1 MNNDELFSLERLE
14 HFAYTRQS
22 EPAAREMLKLLTHLD
37 SHMGQLGDMGTM
49 PSGQFSADQR
59 DAHFATRI
67 ASAVTALF
75 SDPAFELSDLGFQ
88 QLIYLQRWM
97 TMLFGASPF
106 GNADHIIHLMNQ
118 RGYAQRAEITIN
130 SRDYFRLCLLYSLDS
145 AIPLQPEAIWNENKR
160 LAASLFLAML
170 SARIVVSDQ
179 AHAKKEYLL
188 GWLPERLRELSL
200 DDFPIG
206 ILHDVWMHC
215 SYADRPDKHRIKRAI
230 NELIRIKL
238 LAIGFADVAGPVPP
252 GREKPVLMCILEWFN
267 ANHSIYRTHSVS
279 MEALK
284 AKYHLVGV
292 SLEEASDDITRKVF
306 DEVHVIPRTI
316 GLLEKL
322 QAVVK
327 LAQTLRPDVLYYP
340 SVGMFPQTVFLVNLR
355 LAPIQLV
362 ALGHPATTH
371 SQAVDYVMVEND
383 YIGDPACFAEKLV
396 ALPKDAIPYRPPA
409 NCPKIE
415 PKIRTA
421 PEVVK
426 IAVAA
431 AVMKLNPGF
440 LRTLGQIA
448 QRSKLPVEFHLFT
461 GFAFGLGKV
470 YLQNLIL
477 GYLPTGAVLYPHLQ
491 YDAYLENINRCDMFV
506 NPFPF
511 GNTNGIVDTVRQGL
525 PGVCLT
531 GAEVHTHID
540 EGLFK
545 RLGLPDWLVAHTL
558 EEYVSAAVR
567 LAEDHQLRGDLSRQI
582 QKTDPDSVLFQ
593 GNGEPFLHA
602 VEWLRANHAELSAS
616 PERLLKPPAVQGP
629 APSAA
634 AGAMAAA
641 RRKVLGVAKR
651 ARDK

>member
-1 MNNDELFSLERLE
+1 MNSNDLFSLERLE
-14 HFAYTRQS
+14 HFAYSRQS

-37 SHMGQLGDMGTM
+37 THMGQLGDVGNM
-49 PSGQFSADQR
+49 PSGEYSADQR

-67 ASAVTALF
+67 ASAVTAMF

-118 RGYAQRAEITIN
+118 QGFERREEITIT
-130 SRDYFRLCLLYSLDS
+130 SRDYFRLGLLYSLDS
-145 AIPLQPEAIWNENKR
+145 GIPLQPEAIWNENKR

-170 SARIVVSDQ
+170 SARIAVSEQ

-188 GWLPERLRELSL
+188 GWLPPRLKELSL

-215 SYADRPDKHRIKRAI
+215 SYADRSDKHEIKRAI
-230 NELIRIKL
+230 NELIRAKL
-238 LAIGFADVAGPVPP
+238 LGIGFTDVVNPLPP

-279 MEALK
+279 MEALR

-292 SLEEASDDITRKVF
+292 SLEEASDEITRKVF
-306 DEVHVIPRTI
+306 DEVHVIPRNI
-316 GLLEKL
+316 GLLDKL
-322 QAVVK
+322 QAVVQ
-327 LAQTLRPDVLYYP
+327 LAQRLQPDVVYYP
-340 SVGMFPQTVFLVNLR
+340 SVGMFPQTVFLINLR
-355 LAPIQLV
+355 LAPIQMV

-371 SQAVDYVMVEND
+371 SPFVDYVMVEED
-383 YIGDPACFAEKLV
+383 YIGDPACFAERLV
-396 ALPKDAIPYRPPA
+396 ALPKEAIPYRPPA

-415 PKIRTA
+415 PTIRTN
-421 PEVVK
+421 PEQVR
-426 IAVAA
+426 IAVCA
-431 AVMKLNPGF
+431 AVMKINPGF
-440 LRTLGQIA
+440 LRALKQISE
-448 QRSKLPVEFHLFT
+448 RSKVQVEFHFFT

-477 GYLPTGAVLYPHLQ
+477 GYLPSGAVLYPHLP
-491 YDAYLENINRCDMFV
+491 YEPYLENINRCDMFV

-531 GAEVHTHID
+531 GPEVHTHID

-545 RLGLPDWLVAHTL
+545 RLGLPDWLVARSV
-558 EEYVSAAVR
+558 EEYVSATVR
-567 LAEDHQLRGDLSRQI
+567 LAEDHKLRAELSRQI
-582 QKTDPDSVLFQ
+582 QKTNPDTVLFQ
-593 GNGEPFLHA
+593 GNGEPFVEA
-602 VEWLRANHAELSAS
+602 VEWLRGNHG
-616 PERLLKPPAVQGP
+616 KF
-629 APSAA
+629 A
-634 AGAMAAA
+634 AGAEKLLRPPVTVKTIERRPPPPPASQKGKTLHA
-641 RRKVLGVAKR
+641 RRR
-651 ARDK
+651 